1 VGGPRQTIAYQRQ
14 FWRSSVGVAITIA
27 DCQKLWRVLGNVPL
41 PSTRATAEVFPA
53 LAAAITRLMT
63 EPGVRRC
70 VVEHGLARVARDYT
84 ANTARSQHLSLDREL
99 ISKHRRPR

>member
-1 VGGPRQTIAYQRQ
+1 MGGPRQTIAYQRQ

-70 VVEHGLARVARDYT
+70 VVDHGLAGVADDEPEDTY
-84 ANTARSQHLSLDREL
+84 RSRRLSLSRD
-99 ISKHRRPR
+99 